1 MTKFEDNLWREVE
14 EKYGSELSQAPGPV
28 HSQSR
33 LRGPMLAG
41 TSLGVVG
48 AGTAAVLV
56 LTAAGSSPAFAVTS
70 QPNGNVSVVIRRIE
84 GIPGAN
90 RRLAQLG
97 IHARAVRVAD
107 GCQVLPAP
115 GMLRA
120 VPITTLV
127 RNGRRNWIGNRV
139 STLRAEIRPAQ
150 IPSGRTLV
158 IPAVRAGRVVRLV
171 RGRAIP
177 GAVPACLPPTVQVWS
192 RVKGGVVQAIACRR
206 GIPLHPL
213 PGRIVVR
220 PPVSA
225 SGTDTNATATNAAPL
240 PTVTQTTVSPAT
252 TTDPGATTGT
262 GTATDSGTTTGAG
275 TATDSGSTTGAGTAT
290 DSGMATGSGTTP
302 SSTQPRSVT
311 AVLPSPLVRA
321 CRLAARAATR

>member
-14 EKYGSELSQAPGPV
+14 QKYGSELSEAPGPG
-28 HSQSR
+28 HSR
-33 LRGPMLAG
+33 PLRGPVLAG
-41 TSLGVVG
+41 TTLGIVG
-48 AGTAAVLV
+48 ASTAAVLV
-56 LTAAGSSPAFAVTS
+56 LTAAGSSPAFAVTT

-107 GCQVLPAP
+107 GCQVLPPP
-115 GMLRA
+115 GTLRA

-127 RNGRRNWIGNRV
+127 RNGRRNWIGNRI

-192 RVKGGVVQAIACRR
+192 RVKGGVVQTIACRG
-206 GIPLHPL
+206 GIPLHAF

-225 SGTDTNATATNAAPL
+225 SGTETNTTATNAGPPPA
-240 PTVTQTTVSPAT
+240 TATQTSVSPAT
-252 TTDPGATTGT
+252 TTDA
-262 GTATDSGTTTGAG
+262 AATTGAG
-275 TATDSGSTTGAGTAT
+275 TATDSGTSTGASTAT
-290 DSGMATGSGTTP
+290 DSGTSTGASTATDSGTSTSSGTTP
-302 SSTQPRSVT
+302 SSTSPRSVT
-311 AVLPSPLVRA
+311 TVLPSPLVRA
-321 CRLAARAATR
+321 CRLAGRAAAR